1 MENIFFPFL
10 VENSRVAFLMRN
22 CFAKQ
27 HCRRHD
33 VIAKR
38 FGNRYF
44 YEQNDFNCL
53 MTSTTVSP
61 KLLIAAGVLPTVGI
75 ITYSLQQAP
84 PPHIIPPAHSTNQH
98 FVLLSRA
105 VLLEVIAIVVL
116 LLYWS
121 RAFNLEYS
129 INNKIRKE
137 IYNSFTIM
145 QKFNQIGVFVVFV
158 SSCSCSCLFRWKIP
172 KT

>member
-75 ITYSLQQAP
+75 ITYS
-84 PPHIIPPAHSTNQH
+84 PAEGEEHST
-98 FVLLSRA
+98 VP
-105 VLLEVIAIVVL
+105 
-116 LLYWS
+116 
-121 RAFNLEYS
+121 
-129 INNKIRKE
+129 RKLDRGL
-137 IYNSFTIM
+137 FT
-145 QKFNQIGVFVVFV
+145 
-158 SSCSCSCLFRWKIP
+158 
-172 KT
+172 